1 MGGSVAQLWRFPV
14 KSMGGTAIDEVR
26 IDRRGVHADR
36 LWAVR
41 DLERD
46 ITASARKVPALLG
59 CAARYAIEPGPD
71 AGPGN
76 VPDVIITLPDGTELS
91 SADPEIDRA
100 LSKLLGRDVRL
111 TALPPRE
118 DTTLHRLSIRQ
129 TRAGYSPAEVRHDF
143 GLSDAEALPD
153 TSVFTAKQVLTL
165 ARYAT
170 PPGTF
175 VDLSPVHVLSTTS
188 LATLSSGAEP
198 AATPYDVRRFRP
210 NVLVALDTGTWDA
223 GAKGDGYPEAAW
235 VGGEVEIGSVAL
247 RISNPTI
254 RCVVPTRPQP
264 GLELDRGLTRRLAES
279 TERFLGVY
287 ADVATPGVVRVG
299 DAVRVREPAPPSAVR
314 RTAAAASRATMRQV
328 QRVLEATV
336 LRER

>member
-1 MGGSVAQLWRFPV
+1 MGDSVEQLWRFPV
-14 KSMGGTAIDEVR
+14 KSMGGAAVDEVR

-41 DLERD
+41 DLGRD

-59 CAARYAIEPGPD
+59 CSARYAVEPGPD

-76 VPDVIITLPDGTELS
+76 APAVIITMPDGTELS
-91 SADPEIDRA
+91 SGDPELDRA
-100 LSKLLGRDVRL
+100 LSELLGREVRL
-111 TALPPRE
+111 TALPARD
-118 DTTLHRLSIRQ
+118 DTSLHRLSIRQ
-129 TRAGYSPAEVRHDF
+129 TRAGYSPTEVRHDF
-143 GLSDAEALPD
+143 GLAEGEALPD
-153 TSVFTAKQVLTL
+153 TSVFSTKQVLTL

-175 VDLSPVHVLSTTS
+175 VDLSPVHVLSTAS
-188 LATLSSGAEP
+188 LATLSSDGV
-198 AATPYDVRRFRP
+198 PYDVRRFRP
-210 NVLVALDTGTWDA
+210 NVLVALEET
-223 GAKGDGYPEAAW
+223 GDGYPESAW
-235 VGGEVEIGSVAL
+235 VGGHVEFGSVTL
-247 RISNPTI
+247 RITNPTI

-279 TERFLGVY
+279 TDRFLGVY

-299 DAVRVREPAPPSAVR
+299 DVVLVREPAPPSAVR
-314 RTAAAASRATMRQV
+314 RAATAASRATMRQV

>member
-1 MGGSVAQLWRFPV
+1 MEQLWRFPV
-14 KSMGGTAIDEVR
+14 KSMGGTRVDAVHVDLH
-26 IDRRGVHADR
+26 GVHADR

-59 CAARYAIEPGPD
+59 FSARYAAEPGPD

-76 VPDVIITLPDGTELS
+76 VPEVIVTTPDGVELS
-91 SADPEIDRA
+91 SSDPELDRR
-100 LSKLLGRDVRL
+100 LSELLGREVKM
-111 TALPPRE
+111 TALPARA
-118 DTTLHRLSIRQ
+118 DTSLHRLSVRQ
-129 TRAGYSPAEVRHDF
+129 TRANYSPTEVRRDF
-143 GLSDAEALPD
+143 GLSESEALPD
-153 TSVFTAKQVLTL
+153 TSLFSTRQMLTL

-188 LATLSSGAEP
+188 LATLSEGSEGGASGA
-198 AATPYDVRRFRP
+198 PYDVRRFRP
-210 NVLVALDTGTWDA
+210 NVLVALDDA
-223 GAKGDGYPEAAW
+223 AGGYPEAGW
-235 VGGEVEIGSVAL
+235 VGGDVEFGSVTL
-247 RISNPTI
+247 RITNPTI

-279 TERFLGVY
+279 TDRFLGVY

-299 DAVRVREPAPPSAVR
+299 DPVRVRMAAPPNAAR
-314 RTAAAASRATMRQV
+314 RVAAAAGRTAMRQM